1 MGDLQTLAEKA
12 NEQIDYQKAEELTK
26 KITSNSFDFNDLL
39 EQMESIKKMGSLE
52 NIINMIPGVNTN
64 QIGSKLS
71 ENESKMYKMKYMIN
85 SMTPIE
91 RRNPN
96 ILNVSRRKRI
106 ATGSGLN
113 SIEVNQLI
121 NQFNQTNKM
130 MKSLY
135 GKNSKNLNKL
145 MKSGHLLK

>member
-1 MGDLQTLAEKA
+1 
-12 NEQIDYQKAEELTK
+12 
-26 KITSNSFDFNDLL
+26 
-39 EQMESIKKMGSLE
+39 MGSLE

-64 QIGSKLS
+64 QMGSKLS
-71 ENESKMYKMKYMIN
+71 ENESKMNKMKYMIN

-106 ATGSGLN
+106 ASGSGLN
-113 SIEVNQLI
+113 NIELNQLI
-121 NQFNQTNKM
+121 NQFNQTKKM

-135 GKNSKNLNKL
+135 GKNSKNLGKL
-145 MKSGHLLK
+145 MKSGNFLK